1 MAARTQK
8 GATQKMTLE
17 DLVSLRAC
25 IGTFERIIPRFQSSD
40 AAAGLRHSRGPGF
53 SESVMLMNGR
63 VLLLLVAALAFV
75 PACTLTTAHPGKSLE
90 KTVEVPPETPTNR
103 LAAAPKPLPA
113 APAPVKEINLENERN
128 ALLET
133 DLDFSRTTEE
143 KGAAQ
148 AFYEFFTADG
158 VCLWAGQP
166 AIRGRDTIKIHL
178 AAGPQGFLTWQPTS
192 AEVAHSGDMGFTWGT
207 AIFQTKGAD
216 EKPRISHSKY
226 VSVWKKQDNGGWKV
240 VLFSTSPSPP
250 PGERGQ

>member
-8 GATQKMTLE
+8 SASQKMTLE
-17 DLVSLRAC
+17 DLVSLHAC
-25 IGTFERIIPRFQSSD
+25 IGTIKRIVQRLQSND
-40 AAAGLRHSRGPGF
+40 AAAGLRHSRGPG
-53 SESVMLMNGR
+53 SMENVILMNG

-75 PACTLTTAHPGKSLE
+75 PACTLTTAHSRKSGE
-90 KTVEVPPETPTNR
+90 KTVDVPPEAPTNR

-113 APAPVKEINLENERN
+113 APAPVEEINLENERN

-133 DLDFSRTTEE
+133 DLDFSRKTEE
-143 KGAAQ
+143 KGAPQ
-148 AFYEFFTADG
+148 AFYEFFTVDG
-158 VCLWAGQP
+158 ICLWAGEP

-178 AAGPQGFLTWQPTS
+178 AAGPQGFLTWQPTA
-192 AEVAHSGDMGFTWGT
+192 AEVARSGDMGFTWGT

-226 VSVWKKQDNGGWKV
+226 VSVWKKQGSGRWKV

-250 PGERGQ
+250 PAERRQ